1 MYISEYLL
9 KLEKEGKKAVH
20 VGELDREYEVTR
32 IVNINRNRIVFFS
45 LKDSIAECYSNILS
59 DRKDLYRL
67 FGTRNDIELY
77 NKILEAMNNPA
88 KLDTHSFNEYYKRAD
103 IGLQQLPFIKYY
115 REDGG
120 YYLTSSIYISCINN
134 ICNASYHRTM
144 LLNDEKAVLRIVPR
158 HLDYIVKKYHE
169 NGLDAP
175 AAIILGA
182 NPYIEIAAATTPPL
196 GVYEVAVAAKLSGDN
211 RVVKTPIHGIPVPAS
226 ASIVVEG
233 VITRETAWEGPFVD
247 ILRLVDKRRKQPI
260 FKVEAIYIHREI
272 PPLYHAIVPGLWE
285 HIYLMGFPRE
295 PLIYDSIKRITPN
308 VKGIRLTIGSGG
320 WLHAVVSIHKTRR
333 GEARNVGLAVING
346 HPSVKHVI
354 IVDHDIDIDDPYMIE
369 WAIATRVRGSED
381 IIILRNMRGSTL
393 DPRGADGVGDK
404 VIVDATKP
412 FDEPW
417 DKYRLVGIQ

>member
-1 MYISEYLL
+1 MYINEYLL
-9 KLEKEGKKAVH
+9 KLEKEGKESIH
-20 VGELDREYEVTR
+20 VGELNREYEPTR
-32 IVNINRNRIVFFS
+32 IISKNKDKLVFFS
-45 LKDSIAECYSNILS
+45 LNNSVAECYANILS
-59 DRKDLYRL
+59 RRKDLYRL
-67 FGTRNDIELY
+67 FGLSNDIEVY
-77 NKILEAMNNPA
+77 NKILDALNNPA
-88 KLDTHSFNEYYKRAD
+88 ELDVRSFNDYYRSTD
-103 IGLQQLPFIKYY
+103 FGLQQLPFIKYY

-144 LLNDEKAVLRIVPR
+144 LLSDEKAVLRIVPR

-169 NGLDAP
+169 KGYDAP
-175 AAIILGA
+175 VAIVLGVD
-182 NPYIEIAAATTPPL
+182 PYTEIAAATTPPL

-211 RVVKTPIHGIPVPAS
+211 RVVKTPIYQIPVPAT

-247 ILRLVDKRRKQPI
+247 ILRIPDKRRKQLV
-260 FKVEAIYIHREI
+260 FKMEAIYVHREI

-295 PLIYDSIKRITPN
+295 PLIYDSVRKISPGIKG
-308 VKGIRLTIGSGG
+308 VRLTIGSGG
-320 WLHAVVSIHKTRR
+320 WLHAVVSIHKSKP
-333 GEARNVGLAVING
+333 GEARNIGLAVING

-354 IVDHDIDIDDPYMIE
+354 IVDDDIDIDDPYMVE
-369 WAIATRVRGSED
+369 WALATRVRGSED

-393 DPRGADGVGDK
+393 DPRGNDGVGDK
-404 VIVDATKP
+404 VVIDATKP

-417 DKYRLVGIQ
+417 DKYRYAGIP